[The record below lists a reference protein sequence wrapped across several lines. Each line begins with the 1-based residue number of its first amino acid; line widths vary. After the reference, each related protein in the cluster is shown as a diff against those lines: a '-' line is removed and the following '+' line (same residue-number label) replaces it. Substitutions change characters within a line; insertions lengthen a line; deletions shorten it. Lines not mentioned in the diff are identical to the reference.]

1 MVFIIDAHLPR
12 IIVAQIE
19 VLGHEAIHTSDLEM
33 GNKTPDEMIN
43 ELAVE
48 RMATVV
54 TKDADFYNTFIL
66 HRKPPKLV
74 MVKVGNMRLKDV
86 SKLFETS
93 LPKIIDALA
102 GYDLIELHR
111 DKIIGID

>member
-1 MVFIIDAHLPR
+1 MIFIIDAHLPR
-12 IIVAQIE
+12 VIVGQIE
-19 VLGHEAIHTSDLEM
+19 ALGHEAIHTSDLEM
-33 GNKTPDEMIN
+33 GNKTPDEAIN

-54 TKDADFYNTFIL
+54 SKDADFYNTFLL

-74 MVKVGNMRLKDV
+74 MVKVGNMRLKEL
-86 SKLFETS
+86 SALFEMS
-93 LPKIIDALA
+93 LPKIIDAL
-102 GYDLIELHR
+102 GSYDLIELHQ